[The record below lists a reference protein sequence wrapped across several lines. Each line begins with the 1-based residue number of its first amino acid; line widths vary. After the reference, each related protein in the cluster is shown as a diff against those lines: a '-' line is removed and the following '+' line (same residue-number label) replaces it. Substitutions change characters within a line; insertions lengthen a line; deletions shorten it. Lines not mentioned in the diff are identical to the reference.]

1 MLLML
6 LLLMLLLWHSD
17 SSINHN
23 HNHKHSRQSSF
34 NQSIDRKSNSQ
45 IIIEQ
50 QTTNK
55 QTTKSNIEWFDD

>member
-1 MLLML
+1 MLM
-6 LLLMLLLWHSD
+6 LLMLLLWHTD

-45 IIIEQ
+45 IIIKQ
-50 QTTNK
+50 QTTKN
-55 QTTKSNIEWFDD
+55 NIEWFDD